1 MDGMGCVVHSTTT
14 ATLLRLTPFEHHRH
28 HPHIHVP
35 LQCRADRN
43 AINITLNSFGTPLN
57 EASMRDS
64 QRRNLY
70 PSIGYMY
77 PAGTELLCKVDE
89 EAKLADA
96 VRSFP
101 AYFRIFDKFM
111 NAGPDDTSIDDDFF
125 RHEVMGYEMA
135 FEGQMHL
142 GVFYAYVKL
151 KEQEIRNLVWV
162 CECILQK
169 RKDKIGNYIP
179 LFSKSSEW
187 RCDSTRKMA

>member
-1 MDGMGCVVHSTTT
+1 
-14 ATLLRLTPFEHHRH
+14 
-28 HPHIHVP
+28 
-35 LQCRADRN
+35 
-43 AINITLNSFGTPLN
+43 
-57 EASMRDS
+57 
-64 QRRNLY
+64 
-70 PSIGYMY
+70 
-77 PAGTELLCKVDE
+77 
-89 EAKLADA
+89 
-96 VRSFP
+96 
-101 AYFRIFDKFM
+101 M

-179 LFSKSSEW
+179 LFSKGSEW